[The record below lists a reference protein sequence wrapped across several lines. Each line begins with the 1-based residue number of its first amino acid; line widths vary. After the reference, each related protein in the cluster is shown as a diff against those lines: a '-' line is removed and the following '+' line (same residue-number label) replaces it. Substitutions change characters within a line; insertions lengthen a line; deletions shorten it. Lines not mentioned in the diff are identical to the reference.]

1 MKIITMEQIVQ
12 DGEPIE
18 YDDFEEVGEDH
29 RDWFCVIETLEEEMV
44 YDKAFHEPF
53 NPASATKSLVQGTYL
68 DLWNDMV
75 KHAGREEGLG
85 WGDDD
90 IYAYIMPNETM
101 LKVGDHYKLD
111 DDEWVRV
118 A

>member
-29 RDWFCVIETLEEEMV
+29 RDWFCVIETLEEKMV
-44 YDKAFHEPF
+44 YDQFVREVSS
-53 NPASATKSLVQGTYL
+53 NIQDERLMR
-68 DLWNDMV
+68 LWNDMV

-101 LKVGDHYKLD
+101 PKVGDHYKLD
-111 DDEWVRV
+111 DDEWVRI

>member
-29 RDWFCVIETLEEEMV
+29 RDWFCVIETLEEKMV
-44 YDKAFHEPF
+44 YDQFVREVSS
-53 NPASATKSLVQGTYL
+53 NIQDERLMR
-68 DLWNDMV
+68 LWNDMV

-101 LKVGDHYKLD
+101 PKVGDHYKLD

>member
-29 RDWFCVIETLEEEMV
+29 RDWFCVIETLEEKWV
-44 YDKAFHEPF
+44 YDQFVREVSS
-53 NPASATKSLVQGTYL
+53 NIQDERLMR
-68 DLWNDMV
+68 LWNDMV

-101 LKVGDHYKLD
+101 PKVGDHYKLD

>member
-29 RDWFCVIETLEEEMV
+29 RDWFCVIETLEEAWV
-44 YDKAFHEPF
+44 YDKFVREVSS
-53 NPASATKSLVQGTYL
+53 NIQDERLMR
-68 DLWNDMV
+68 LWNDMV

-101 LKVGDHYKLD
+101 PKVGDHYKLD

>member
-29 RDWFCVIETLEEEMV
+29 RDWFCVIETEEEKLF
-44 YDKAFHEPF
+44 YDKYVANNKGLAGETNAEHI
-53 NPASATKSLVQGTYL
+53 
-68 DLWNDMV
+68 WNELV

-90 IYAYIMPNETM
+90 IYAYIMPSETM
-101 LKVGDHYKLD
+101 PKVGDHYKLD
-111 DDEWVRV
+111 NDEWVRV